1 MDDYVS
7 KLELELAGTGLLSSS
22 SSSSSPPLL
31 TFNVLRDSV
40 DMDMDIDME
49 IDMDICCVASQF
61 SRRPSLPASHLLA
74 ATDATVSTVVNPA
87 YNARTV
93 WISCLRNMV

>member
-22 SSSSSPPLL
+22 SFSSPPLL

-40 DMDMDIDME
+40 DMDMDIYMD
-49 IDMDICCVASQF
+49 IDMDICCVASQ
-61 SRRPSLPASHLLA
+61 SLSSSVTPSESLA
-74 ATDATVSTVVNPA
+74 CC
-87 YNARTV
+87 Y
-93 WISCLRNMV
+93 

>member
-22 SSSSSPPLL
+22 SSSSSSPPLL

-40 DMDMDIDME
+40 DMDMDMDMD

-61 SRRPSLPASHLLA
+61 LSSSVTPSESLA
-74 ATDATVSTVVNPA
+74 CC
-87 YNARTV
+87 Y
-93 WISCLRNMV
+93 

>member
-22 SSSSSPPLL
+22 CSSSSSFSPPLL

-40 DMDMDIDME
+40 DMD

-61 SRRPSLPASHLLA
+61 LSSSVTPSESPACC
-74 ATDATVSTVVNPA
+74 
-87 YNARTV
+87 Y
-93 WISCLRNMV
+93 